1 MSFAKSSL
9 AAAWILCPIRA
20 GDGGNWNL
28 SRQARR
34 VVCFAGDPPSMNAK
48 PRWIVAAALV
58 LLVSA
63 IALARRT
70 ALSEAPDATYV
81 QAFEKWKAEQTE
93 DLRANWLSLAGLF
106 WLKPG
111 VNSFGSD
118 TGNAIVFPKGPAHA
132 GEFDLA
138 GQEVT
143 LRLQPGTPATIAGK
157 PVTTAKM
164 DPDTSNHVTRVE
176 MGTLRFHVII
186 RGQHVGIRLRD
197 TDSAASRDFKGMM
210 FYPLDLNY
218 RVTATWTPSTGNKTV
233 EIPNALGEVT
243 EEVSPGA
250 VAFQLNGS
258 ELSLTALGGDAKS
271 GLFFVFNDPTAK
283 SDTYPGGRFLETDGV
298 VDGKVVLDFNRAH
311 NPPCAVTPY
320 ATCPLAPKENRL
332 AEAIPVGEKFD
343 KAAHGHH

>member
-1 MSFAKSSL
+1 M
-9 AAAWILCPIRA
+9 
-20 GDGGNWNL
+20 
-28 SRQARR
+28 
-34 VVCFAGDPPSMNAK
+34 
-48 PRWIVAAALV
+48 VAAAAV

-63 IALARRT
+63 IAPARRT
-70 ALSEAPDATYV
+70 ASEVPDAAYV
-81 QAFEKWKAEQTE
+81 QAFEQWKAEQTE
-93 DLRANWLSLAGLF
+93 DLKANWLSLAGLF

-111 VNSFGSD
+111 VNTFGSD
-118 TGNAIVFPKGPAHA
+118 SDNAIVFPKGPAHA
-132 GEFDLA
+132 GEFDLE
-138 GQEVT
+138 GKEVT
-143 LRLQPGTPATIAGK
+143 LRLRPDARGTTEGRA
-157 PVTTAKM
+157 VTTAKM
-164 DPDTSNHVTRVE
+164 DPDTSNHLTRVE

-197 TDSAASRDFKGMM
+197 TDSASARDFKGMM

-218 RVTATWTPSTGNKTV
+218 RVMATWIPSAGNRTV

-243 EEVSPGA
+243 SEVSPGA
-250 VAFQLNGS
+250 VAFKLNGT

-271 GLFFVFNDPTAK
+271 GLFFVFSDPTAK
-283 SDTYPGGRFLETDGV
+283 SDTYPGGRFLETDPV

-332 AEAIPVGEKFD
+332 AAAVPVGEKFD